1 MLRWQ
6 AWQLGLIA
14 VWGQELRFRDSRMAG
29 KAVPQTQSG
38 IQQEKNKAWPAA
50 PLPAQVH
57 VLHKYAE
64 DFYGEHMRVIALG
77 FIRRAAALL
86 PAMPQRV
93 ERM

>member
-1 MLRWQ
+1 
-6 AWQLGLIA
+6 
-14 VWGQELRFRDSRMAG
+14 
-29 KAVPQTQSG
+29 
-38 IQQEKNKAWPAA
+38 
-50 PLPAQVH
+50 VH